1 MQRAIRQVAV
11 FLTGSRGSGSGA
23 LAGMAL
29 AALWV
34 SALLAAPILAVMV
47 NGLSGGQGA
56 WEHLSSTVLPDYIST
71 TVWLACG
78 VAVGVVVF
86 GVSSAWLVT
95 TYRFPGS
102 HMLQW
107 GLALPLA
114 VPAYVVA
121 YAYSDFF
128 QFQGPVQSSLRA
140 LTGWGPGD
148 YRFPDIRSLG
158 GAIVVFSVVLYPYV
172 YLLARAAF
180 LDQSR
185 NLLNAGRLLGVGPW
199 GVFFKVALPMA
210 RPAVA
215 AGTALALMETLA
227 DFGAVSYFGVQTFTT
242 GIFRAWQSMNDL
254 VAASQLSAALLLLV
268 FVILAIERWNR
279 GGARQYDSGGTG
291 RRRTRLSGVRAW
303 AVAAWCVLPPFLGF
317 VLPALVLSW
326 RVWSEPGRL
335 FTERFASL
343 AVNSFTLAGIT
354 ALAAV
359 GLALLLVYAARLSAS
374 PAVAWGNRLSGL
386 GYAMPGAVIAV
397 GVLVPVA
404 RMDNLLA
411 DWLEAAMGIKVGLI
425 FTGGILALVFAYLV
439 RFLAVALQTVEA
451 GLAKVRPS
459 MEDAARGL
467 GASPW
472 QVLSRVHVP
481 MLAPSLLTAG
491 LIVFVDVMKE
501 LPATFVMR
509 PFNFDTLAVQAYHY
523 ASDERLPQAAAASL
537 VIVAVGLLPVILLS
551 RATMRSRMP
560 R

>member
-1 MQRAIRQVAV
+1 MQSVLRQARV
-11 FLTGSRGSGSGA
+11 FLAGSRGADSGG
-23 LAGMAL
+23 LIVMVL
-29 AALWV
+29 AALGV
-34 SALLAAPILAVMV
+34 SALLAAPIISVVVTGFA
-47 NGLSGGQGA
+47 GGQGA
-56 WEHLSSTVLPDYIST
+56 WAHLSTTVLPDYIST
-71 TVWLACG
+71 TLWLALG
-78 VAVGVVVF
+78 VALGVVLF

-102 HMLQW
+102 RMLQW
-107 GLALPLA
+107 ALALPLA

-140 LTGWGPGD
+140 FTGWGPGD

-185 NLLNAGRLLGVGPW
+185 NLLNAGRLLGAGPW
-199 GVFFKVALPMA
+199 SVFFKVALPMA

-254 VAASQLSAALLLLV
+254 VAASQLSVALLLVV

-279 GGARQYDSGGTG
+279 GGARQYDSSAAGG
-291 RRRTRLSGVRAW
+291 RRVRVTGARGW
-303 AVAAWCVLPPFLGF
+303 ALALWCWLPPLLGF
-317 VLPALVLSW
+317 VLPAAVLAW

-335 FTERFASL
+335 FTERFFSL
-343 AVNSFTLAGIT
+343 AINSATLAGIT
-354 ALAAV
+354 AVAAV
-359 GLALLLVYAARLSAS
+359 ALALLLVYAARLSDSA
-374 PAVAWGNRLSGL
+374 AVAWGNRLSGL

-397 GVLVPVA
+397 GILVPVA
-404 RMDNLLA
+404 RLDNLLA
-411 DWLEAAMGIKVGLI
+411 DWIEAAFGIKMGLL
-425 FTGGILALVFAYLV
+425 FTGGVLALVFAYLA

-467 GASPW
+467 GATPW
-472 QVLSRVHVP
+472 QVLARVHAP

-491 LIVFVDVMKE
+491 LIVFVDVIKE

-537 VIVAVGLLPVILLS
+537 AIVAVGLLPVIILS
-551 RATMRSRMP
+551 RAMLRSRE
-560 R
+560 RR